1 MENKEQIDTRKNSPI
16 IQQTF
21 MKTEL
26 PSRLFLNRGLSSS
39 TCCFFFLLTLYFEK
53 INHLSAPKREKKHN
67 QISKISMQNFQIFQW
82 VEKEFPDGKAIPHL
96 HLYYVVY
103 FVLID

>member
-26 PSRLFLNRGLSSS
+26 PSRLFLNRRLSSS

-53 INHLSAPKREKKHN
+53 INHLSAPKGKKTQSDIKDQHA
-67 QISKISMQNFQIFQW
+67 
-82 VEKEFPDGKAIPHL
+82 ELPDFSVSGKRIP
-96 HLYYVVY
+96 
-103 FVLID
+103 

>member
-1 MENKEQIDTRKNSPI
+1 MLCIKNKEQIDTRNISPI

-39 TCCFFFLLTLYFEK
+39 TCCLIFLLTLYFEK
-53 INHLSAPKREKKHN
+53 INHLSAQKKGDTIRDQHAEL
-67 QISKISMQNFQIFQW
+67 IF
-82 VEKEFPDGKAIPHL
+82 PLP
-96 HLYYVVY
+96 
-103 FVLID
+103 

>member
-1 MENKEQIDTRKNSPI
+1 MLCMENKEQIDTRKNSPI

-53 INHLSAPKREKKHN
+53 INHLSAPKREKKTQSDIKDQHA
-67 QISKISMQNFQIFQW
+67 
-82 VEKEFPDGKAIPHL
+82 ELPDFSVSGKRIP
-96 HLYYVVY
+96 
-103 FVLID
+103 